1 MEKRE
6 IKRNIDKLWKMGK
19 KELDKVLKDTT
30 RLINKGESRIKKMS
44 KEAEKNME
52 VMVLSLQKKKLS
64 YELGKSLASLPKNK
78 WPVSKKIDAL
88 LTEVNAISR
97 KIKKINKK

>member
-1 MEKRE
+1 MGKRE
-6 IKRNIDKLWKMGK
+6 IKRNVDKLWKMGK

-30 RLINKGESRIKKMS
+30 RLINKGESRIRKIS

-52 VMVLSLQKKKLS
+52 VMVLSLQKKKMS
-64 YELGKSLASLPKNK
+64 YELGKSLAGLPRNK
-78 WPVSKKIDAL
+78 WADSKKIDGL
-88 LTEVNAISR
+88 LAKINNINH